1 MSLAA
6 EDAKDRA
13 CDLKRCMVA
22 LTVARVTGEDRANP
36 GLPGQSGTRL
46 FHQTKPHS
54 QPKPNQ
60 INQPIR
66 NRTHIRTIQ
75 TRDRL
80 AGATAKGRGEGPG
93 GAEGLEGAAWVS
105 SPAAAIHRGMG

>member
-36 GLPGQSGTRL
+36 GLPGQSGTVISPDKTS
-46 FHQTKPHS
+46 FTAQA
-54 QPKPNQ
+54 KPN
-60 INQPIR
+60 
-66 NRTHIRTIQ
+66 
-75 TRDRL
+75 
-80 AGATAKGRGEGPG
+80 
-93 GAEGLEGAAWVS
+93 
-105 SPAAAIHRGMG
+105 